1 MTRQNAREMM
11 MQILY
16 QLDVNNEFDV
26 DKQEKYL
33 ENLDM
38 GKQEE
43 YCRNILSLICNK
55 KKEIDEKI
63 SSNCRNWTVNRMP
76 KTDLAVLRLA
86 VCEILFLDDM
96 PNSVSINEAVELA
109 KKYGEE
115 TSFSYINGILGA
127 ISRSEDD

>member
-1 MTRQNAREMM
+1 MTEQNKPFYEKF
-11 MQILY
+11 
-16 QLDVNNEFDV
+16 VKKNEA
-26 DKQEKYL
+26 KIHHQ
-33 ENLDM
+33 
-38 GKQEE
+38 
-43 YCRNILSLICNK
+43 K

-127 ISRSEDD
+127 ISRSEDN